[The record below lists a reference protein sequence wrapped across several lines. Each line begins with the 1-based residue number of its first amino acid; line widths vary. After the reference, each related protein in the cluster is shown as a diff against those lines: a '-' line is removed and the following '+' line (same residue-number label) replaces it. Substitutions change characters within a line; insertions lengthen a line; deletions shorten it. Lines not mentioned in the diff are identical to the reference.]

1 MRWKNVVI
9 PLLAVLLVG
18 LLVVQP
24 ASAAETDDG
33 GLIGAVSDYLFG
45 WLSDNSVSEA
55 PVPTDPPYVPGLID
69 QNLTLQGEVLDI
81 YTGTPIPG
89 ATITVSQPGVNTTV
103 TIESN
108 ATGAYTLTEGAPSV
122 AADLPIT
129 ISATAPGFRAASLYF
144 AATPRYPEWD
154 VPILMM
160 PTEAPTPPEPLMEG
174 RTMLYGYVATKDAQ
188 CPISGALVTLG
199 NSSATTSPTGFYLFN
214 NIDPGQHT
222 LSVSAADHDPI
233 TKTVIVDATPTLHN
247 LILQGHYGVMVT
259 VLSTNAPSALV
270 NDTVVSISGGPERT
284 GQNPTTLPVNYGFQI
299 LMVAAE
305 GYYPVDQYLYVEG
318 VGETPVTVFMA
329 VKEPVYRIDAVL
341 DEDNARVTLNLA
353 YRDQEG
359 STTALS
365 FWVRDANGELV
376 NTPSSPSDLVDGIN
390 PSYVAEIRPGTYTWG
405 FDATHTLLGHL
416 SSRRAITFH
425 APTNQPL
432 LAGAPA
438 QGPPPSG
445 GDEL

>member
-33 GLIGAVSDYLFG
+33 GLIEAVSDFLFG
-45 WLSDNSVSEA
+45 WLSDNSASDPPVS
-55 PVPTDPPYVPGLID
+55 TDPPYVPGLIV
-69 QNLTLQGEVLDI
+69 QNPILQGDVIDI

-108 ATGAYTLTEGAPSV
+108 ATGAYTLAEGAPTV
-122 AADLPIT
+122 AADLPIN
-129 ISATAPGFRAASLYF
+129 ISATAPGFQNATLYF

-154 VPILMM
+154 VPLLMM
-160 PTEAPTPPEPLMEG
+160 PTEVPTPPEPLMEG
-174 RTMLYGYVATKDAQ
+174 RTMLYGYVTTKDAQ
-188 CPISGALVTLG
+188 CPISGALVSLG

-214 NIDPGQHT
+214 NIDLGQHA
-222 LSVSAADHDPI
+222 LSVSAADHDPL
-233 TKTVIVDATPTLHN
+233 TKTVIVDAAPTLHN
-247 LILQGHYGVMVT
+247 LALQGHYGVQVT
-259 VLSTNAPSALV
+259 ALSPNTPAPLV
-270 NDTVVSISGGPERT
+270 NGTAISISGGQERT
-284 GQNPTTLPVNYGFQI
+284 GQNPITIPVGYGPHTLTV
-299 LMVAAE
+299 VAE

-318 VGETPVTVFMA
+318 VGETPVTVIMT
-329 VKEPVYRIDAVL
+329 VKEPVYRLDAVL

-365 FWVRDANGELV
+365 FWVRDAEGEIV
-376 NTPSSPSDLVDGIN
+376 NTPASPSDLADGIN
-390 PSYVAEIRPGTYTWG
+390 TTYVAEIHPGTYTWG
-405 FDATHTLLGHL
+405 FDATHTLLGDL
-416 SSRRAITFH
+416 SSQRAITFH
-425 APTNQPL
+425 APTNRSL
-432 LAGAPA
+432 LAGVPV